1 VLGLAAAVALFPIQ
15 GITWDG
21 GFPSMEYRLT
31 FTDGTGRPVPGVELR
46 VLTQAG
52 GLCHLYPIDEFLPD
66 QAPTSDAEGRMV
78 FHHTGESVEF
88 GGREFS
94 NLFGKRFG
102 ETDNPQYVCVFA
114 VAGGEVHRVRYDDL
128 RSLGGRDLLPT
139 VTRAWQRPD
148 WPMREYVAHHDEWSA
163 RRLRLFDGNG
173 DGRLDREERTA
184 AAYFEWVLERAEFD
198 HGKRD
203 IEFLVVARTITVSVP

>member
-1 VLGLAAAVALFPIQ
+1 
-15 GITWDG
+15 
-21 GFPSMEYRLT
+21 
-31 FTDGTGRPVPGVELR
+31 VELR

-78 FHHTGESVEF
+78 FHHAGESVEF

-102 ETDNPQYVCVFA
+102 ETDNPQYVCVFS
-114 VAGGEVHRVRYDDL
+114 VAGREVHRVRYDDL
-128 RSLGGRDLLPT
+128 LPRGGRDLLPT
-139 VTRAWQRPD
+139 VTRAWQRSD
-148 WPMREYVAHHDEWSA
+148 WPMREYAVHHDEWSA

-184 AAYFEWVLERAEFD
+184 AAYFEWVLERSEFD